1 MLDTVTLLTFGAMG
15 ILLCFYGF
23 RMFRFSMAMAGFFM
37 GMQLANIIDSM
48 FLLEKIP
55 ENAKSMWEFFFPIV
69 IGLILAIISYA
80 VYQKAL
86 FFVSMFFTWYTLVKI
101 SLLYIIK
108 TQNDLKLFISL
119 SPDSIAKLTDGSDG
133 AQTLISD
140 EQMSKVMSWI
150 PGATDGEKLLA
161 ICLIALVIGILVG
174 IIICLIQ
181 APAIKI
187 VTAVLG
193 ADILRDVFLGT
204 MGILYSW
211 EALPSFLVPLVKE
224 GLYNGWVSFFIWAAL
239 IGSGI
244 TVQIKAGN
252 D

>member
-1 MLDTVTLLTFGAMG
+1 MLDTVTLLTFAAMG
-15 ILLCFYGF
+15 LLLCFYGF

-37 GMQLANIIDSM
+37 GMQLANILDSM

-55 ENAKSMWEFFFPIV
+55 EKARDTWEFFFPIV
-69 IGLILAIISYA
+69 IGLLLAILSYA
-80 VYQKAL
+80 IYKKAL
-86 FFVSMFFTWYTLVKI
+86 FFISMFFTWYTLMKI

-133 AQTLISD
+133 AQNLISD
-140 EQMSKVMSWI
+140 SQMAKVMSWL
-150 PGATDGEKLLA
+150 PGNTDGEKLLA
-161 ICLIALVIGILVG
+161 ICLIALLIGIFVG
-174 IIICLIQ
+174 IIICLLQ

-187 VTAVLG
+187 ITAIIG

-204 MGILYSW
+204 MGILYTW
-211 EALPSFLVPLVKE
+211 DKLPSFLLPVVKQ

-244 TVQIKAGN
+244 TVQIKAG
-252 D
+252 DD